1 MISENL
7 HSDSKNHEN
16 TNNEIEFFEE
26 EYIGLP
32 LDELLTRLEGIINRP
47 NAGAFSKEF
56 NQLKK
61 EILTQIQ
68 YETEDKKHS
77 FVEKGGSEENFSWK
91 HPYLAKVSGFSQI
104 FKEKYEVY
112 KKYEE
117 REHQENKQQRIE
129 IIERLKN
136 IYTNSDSETNLF
148 KEIRLIKEA
157 WSNAGK
163 VAKNEFKLLNNNYF
177 YHLEQF
183 YTLLNLNKEFL
194 EQEYAHNL
202 EKRRHIIARAK
213 ELENEPSIQKVL
225 NELQYLHKLWKEE
238 AEPVAEEFRDST
250 WEEFKEISNQ
260 LHSRKEELSKQ
271 IEETQ
276 RQNLELKM
284 KIITQIQEL
293 VDAGDRGGHTFWQ
306 NAILR
311 VEEMRSEFLKL
322 GSVPRKLSTKNWNEF
337 KRVLKAFN
345 TKKNDFY
352 KNLKNS
358 QVSNLEAKM
367 KLIQIA
373 KDNMNSE
380 DWETSLPLFKKLQS
394 DWKKIGHIPRSQTD
408 KVWTEFQKACNT
420 FFDNFRVKT
429 NAISDNWKNNLRNKQ
444 VLIDELRTLG
454 EGAFQRILEIFKE
467 WNAIGKVPK
476 DKISINKE
484 FMALLKEKLTLN
496 GKILSDLKEDGSSE
510 DKLIDK
516 ARRLK
521 NQILDLENEVT
532 TLENNLSF
540 FNNPSRE
547 NVLLKDTYIKI
558 DEKKSLIEILKQEL
572 RDML

>member
-444 VLIDELRTLG
+444 VLIDELKTLG
-454 EGAFQRILEIFKE
+454 EGAFQRISEIFKE
-467 WNAIGKVPK
+467 WNTIGKVPK

-496 GKILSDLKEDGSSE
+496 GKSLSDLKEDGSSE

>member
-32 LDELLTRLEGIINRP
+32 LDELFTRLEGIINRP

-352 KNLKNS
+352 KSLKNS

>member
-136 IYTNSDSETNLF
+136 IYTNSDSEKNLF

>member
-77 FVEKGGSEENFSWK
+77 FVEKGGSEENFSWE
-91 HPYLAKVSGFSQI
+91 HPYLAKVSGLSQI

-112 KKYEE
+112 KKHEE
-117 REHQENKQQRIE
+117 QEHQENKQQRIE

>member
-345 TKKNDFY
+345 TKKDDFY

>member
-32 LDELLTRLEGIINRP
+32 LDELFTRLEGIINRP

>member
-276 RQNLELKM
+276 RQNLKM

>member
-129 IIERLKN
+129 IIVRLKN

-225 NELQYLHKLWKEE
+225 NELQYLHKLCKEE

>member
-32 LDELLTRLEGIINRP
+32 LDELFTRLEGIINRP

-117 REHQENKQQRIE
+117 REHQENKQHRIE

-352 KNLKNS
+352 KSLKNS

>member
-1 MISENL
+1 M
-7 HSDSKNHEN
+7 
-16 TNNEIEFFEE
+16 
-26 EYIGLP
+26 
-32 LDELLTRLEGIINRP
+32 
-47 NAGAFSKEF
+47 
-56 NQLKK
+56 
-61 EILTQIQ
+61 
-68 YETEDKKHS
+68 
-77 FVEKGGSEENFSWK
+77 
-91 HPYLAKVSGFSQI
+91 
-104 FKEKYEVY
+104 
-112 KKYEE
+112 
-117 REHQENKQQRIE
+117 
-129 IIERLKN
+129 
-136 IYTNSDSETNLF
+136 
-148 KEIRLIKEA
+148 
-157 WSNAGK
+157 
-163 VAKNEFKLLNNNYF
+163 
-177 YHLEQF
+177 
-183 YTLLNLNKEFL
+183 
-194 EQEYAHNL
+194 
-202 EKRRHIIARAK
+202 
-213 ELENEPSIQKVL
+213 
-225 NELQYLHKLWKEE
+225 
-238 AEPVAEEFRDST
+238 AEEFRDST

-352 KNLKNS
+352 KSLKNS

>member
-532 TLENNLSF
+532 TLEKTLSY
-540 FNNPSRE
+540 FNHPSRE
-547 NVLLKDTYIKI
+547 NVLLKDT
-558 DEKKSLIEILKQEL
+558 
-572 RDML
+572 

>member
-1 MISENL
+1 M
-7 HSDSKNHEN
+7 
-16 TNNEIEFFEE
+16 
-26 EYIGLP
+26 
-32 LDELLTRLEGIINRP
+32 
-47 NAGAFSKEF
+47 
-56 NQLKK
+56 
-61 EILTQIQ
+61 
-68 YETEDKKHS
+68 
-77 FVEKGGSEENFSWK
+77 
-91 HPYLAKVSGFSQI
+91 AKVSGISQI

-112 KKYEE
+112 KKHEE
-117 REHQENKQQRIE
+117 QEHQENKQQRIE

-271 IEETQ
+271 IEEIQ

-311 VEEMRSEFLKL
+311 VEEMRGEFLKL